1 MPFGACLTAASA
13 SWRLWEPARRLPTRA
28 RTRVLISTSLQ
39 PITCLRQQVY
49 TCLREQASGIVWGMA
64 LNKAVPPLTAQEKKV
79 ISALHTAFTAM
90 MRQFDA
96 DLRREQR
103 LSHTEYIAL
112 MFLSEAPERTL
123 GLSDLAARCQQSLST
138 ISRTVG
144 RLEAQ
149 GLVRREQSTRDARAY
164 NAVLNDALPR
174 GHAHPQHQP
183 APLPVRPPR
192 GHRSR
197 RPR

>member
-1 MPFGACLTAASA
+1 
-13 SWRLWEPARRLPTRA
+13 
-28 RTRVLISTSLQ
+28 
-39 PITCLRQQVY
+39 
-49 TCLREQASGIVWGMA
+49 MA
-64 LNKAVPPLTAQEKKV
+64 HSKAVPPLTAQERKV
-79 ISALHTAFTAM
+79 IETLHTAFNAM

-112 MFLSEAPERTL
+112 LWLSEAPERTL

-149 GLVRREQSTRDARAY
+149 GLVRRQQSTRDARAY
-164 NAVLNDALPR
+164 NAVLTDAGLKRYKEATPTHNVSLRRYLFDHLEGIDLDVLGDALR
-174 GHAHPQHQP
+174 RITSA
-183 APLPVRPPR
+183 AD
-192 GHRSR
+192 HRTTVPSGSG
-197 RPR
+197 

>member
-1 MPFGACLTAASA
+1 MAHTKAMAA
-13 SWRLWEPARRLPTRA
+13 PT
-28 RTRVLISTSLQ
+28 
-39 PITCLRQQVY
+39 P
-49 TCLREQASGIVWGMA
+49 
-64 LNKAVPPLTAQEKKV
+64 QERKV
-79 ISALHTAFTAM
+79 IEALHAAFTAM

-112 MFLSEAPERTL
+112 LWLSEAPERTL

-149 GLVRREQSTRDARAY
+149 GLVRREQSCRDARAY
-164 NAVLNDALPR
+164 NAVLTAAGLKRYHHATPTHTASLRRYLFDHLEGIDLDILAGALQR
-174 GHAHPQHQP
+174 ITA
-183 APLPVRPPR
+183 AAN
-192 GHRSR
+192 HRTTVPSLTG
-197 RPR
+197 